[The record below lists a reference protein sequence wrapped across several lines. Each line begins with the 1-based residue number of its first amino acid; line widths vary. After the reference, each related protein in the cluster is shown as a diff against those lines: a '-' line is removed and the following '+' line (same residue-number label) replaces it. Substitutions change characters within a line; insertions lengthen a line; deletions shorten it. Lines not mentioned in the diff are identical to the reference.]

1 MATSHL
7 VRVCMCVCV
16 YVCVC
21 HRDTVGGLSR
31 CRLVGSCVLPVEDF
45 FTQVYM

>member
-7 VRVCMCVCV
+7 VR
-16 YVCVC
+16 VC

-31 CRLVGSCVLPVEDF
+31 CRLVGTCVLPGEDF
-45 FTQVYM
+45 FT